1 MNFDNH
7 NNNEDMFEDYMV
19 HKMSTE
25 DTPSSSVR
33 HDYSGA
39 KKKSGSTFGALF
51 VNSGTLLTSYGLF
64 SDASSTATGGSFL
77 LRISQYTNDAP
88 VGLSESPSG
97 GCRQAPCS
105 SLRTPDWRLL

>member
-19 HKMSTE
+19 YKMSTE

-39 KKKSGSTFGALF
+39 KKKSGSIFGAVIGAIL
-51 VNSGTLLTSYGLF
+51 
-64 SDASSTATGGSFL
+64 FL
-77 LRISQYTNDAP
+77 LL
-88 VGLSESPSG
+88 LSFIIEAFEPRCAEPGCSNEVSSEGDYCTIHRMQHSLCFRLSPSAMSAG
-97 GCRQAPCS
+97 AS
-105 SLRTPDWRLL
+105 

>member
-39 KKKSGSTFGALF
+39 KKRVAQ
-51 VNSGTLLTSYGLF
+51 LLEQL
-64 SDASSTATGGSFL
+64 
-77 LRISQYTNDAP
+77 
-88 VGLSESPSG
+88 
-97 GCRQAPCS
+97 
-105 SLRTPDWRLL
+105 

>member
-39 KKKSGSTFGALF
+39 KKKSGSTFGAVIGAIL
-51 VNSGTLLTSYGLF
+51 
-64 SDASSTATGGSFL
+64 FL
-77 LRISQYTNDAP
+77 LLLSFILEAFDPRFSEPFVSNKVISEGNYFTIH
-88 VGLSESPSG
+88 
-97 GCRQAPCS
+97 RMRH
-105 SLRTPDWRLL
+105 SLCFR

>member
-19 HKMSTE
+19 YKMSTE

-39 KKKSGSTFGALF
+39 KKKSGSIFGAVIGAIL
-51 VNSGTLLTSYGLF
+51 
-64 SDASSTATGGSFL
+64 FL
-77 LRISQYTNDAP
+77 LLLSFIIEAFEPRCAEPGCSNEVSDQTCVCGIA
-88 VGLSESPSG
+88 GLAFF
-97 GCRQAPCS
+97 QN
-105 SLRTPDWRLL
+105 

>member
-39 KKKSGSTFGALF
+39 KKKEWLNFWSSYRSDTISAVIKFLYLKHLSPDVQNPAAATRLAAKAITAPYIGCGTAYVSG
-51 VNSGTLLTSYGLF
+51 
-64 SDASSTATGGSFL
+64 D
-77 LRISQYTNDAP
+77 LR
-88 VGLSESPSG
+88 VL
-97 GCRQAPCS
+97 
-105 SLRTPDWRLL
+105 

>member
-19 HKMSTE
+19 YKMSTE

-39 KKKSGSTFGALF
+39 KKKSGSIFGAVIGAILF
-51 VNSGTLLTSYGLF
+51 LLLLSFIIEAFEAITAPYIGC
-64 SDASSTATGGSFL
+64 STAYVSGD
-77 LRISQYTNDAP
+77 LR
-88 VGLSESPSG
+88 VL
-97 GCRQAPCS
+97 
-105 SLRTPDWRLL
+105 